1 LGIKFIYIICKFLHR
16 QGILMGK
23 KNRRTMAP
31 EPRVLHAGT
40 ERECAGDKNKIHGEI
55 RGHDG
60 LNEMLT
66 IVSGI

>member
-1 LGIKFIYIICKFLHR
+1 
-16 QGILMGK
+16 MGK